1 MASCV
6 VCGKVR
12 VPNPDGAD
20 GWHILETA
28 RGLYAVC
35 PQHAPAENAT
45 PEQRRKV
52 YIALFKLIFPITE
65 PSSNRK

>member
-12 VPNPDGAD
+12 VPNPDGVD
-20 GWHILETA
+20 GWHILDTE

-35 PQHAPAENAT
+35 PQHAPADNAT
-45 PEQRRKV
+45 VEQRRRA
-52 YIALFKLIFPITE
+52 YIALYKRIWEGNIAKP
-65 PSSNRK
+65 